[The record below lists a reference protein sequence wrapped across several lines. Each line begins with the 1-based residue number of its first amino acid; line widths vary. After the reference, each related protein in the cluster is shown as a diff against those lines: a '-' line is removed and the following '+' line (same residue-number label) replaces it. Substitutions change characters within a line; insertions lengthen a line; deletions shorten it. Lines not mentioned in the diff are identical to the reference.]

1 MCVMKPTVIAPL
13 LAPIASR
20 KKIPPVAIAMLLC
33 AVSVFAQQA
42 KAPWTLTVD
51 ERIALRASPEL
62 ARERV
67 GSGKRL
73 QTSSESAATPDV
85 AVDAF
90 DGQTHP
96 ELFLPHE
103 VFEELM
109 ELAFLAPSPTGD
121 VVRTGF
127 LPLVKQHGLPPDFW
141 QRLQAVSTVYLAD
154 NRAVRD
160 LLDTDS
166 PRLTT
171 PARQRMEE
179 ALELKHADACRSRA
193 DALATARKEFGRERF
208 DRFLYQVIAVNMF
221 LAADRL
227 ADPEILRQA
236 ERGCR

>member
-1 MCVMKPTVIAPL
+1 MRVMKPTTLV
-13 LAPIASR
+13 LAL
-20 KKIPPVAIAMLLC
+20 MC
-33 AVSVFAQQA
+33 AGSLSAQQA

-51 ERIALRASPEL
+51 ERIALRTSPEL

-67 GSGKRL
+67 GGGKRL
-73 QTSSESAATPDV
+73 QTSSESV
-85 AVDAF
+85 ANRGVTVDAF

-109 ELAFLAPSPTGD
+109 ELAFLASPRTSE

-127 LPLVKQHGLPPDFW
+127 LPEVRQHGLPPDFW
-141 QRLQAVSTVYLAD
+141 QRLQAASTVYLAD

-166 PRLTT
+166 PRLST

-179 ALELKHADACRSRA
+179 TLELRHGDACRSRA
-193 DALATARKEFGRERF
+193 DALAAARKEFGRERF
-208 DRFLYQVIAVNMF
+208 DRFLYEVIAVNMF
-221 LAADRL
+221 YTADRL
-227 ADPEILRQA
+227 LDPEVLRQG

>member
-1 MCVMKPTVIAPL
+1 MKPTSTAAMMMPL
-13 LAPIASR
+13 
-20 KKIPPVAIAMLLC
+20 AILC
-33 AVSVFAQQA
+33 AGSVFAQQA

-51 ERIALRASPEL
+51 ERIALRTDAELAKERVRDHNRFQASIDPAASPD
-62 ARERV
+62 
-67 GSGKRL
+67 
-73 QTSSESAATPDV
+73 AAGDS
-85 AVDAF
+85 F
-90 DGQTHP
+90 DGKTHP

-141 QRLQAVSTVYLAD
+141 QRLQAVSTIYLAD

-166 PRLTT
+166 PRLTI

-193 DALATARKEFGRERF
+193 DALTAARKEFGRERF
-208 DRFLYQVIAVNMF
+208 DRFLYEVVGVHMF

-227 ADPEILRQA
+227 VDPEILRQA
-236 ERGCR
+236 EMGCRS